1 MGQIISQEKKAELYF
16 LEEVD
21 LEGMKGMLSNQAVSK
36 AFLSW
41 GSKTTCNLTGMV
53 RLRLFPH
60 IQPGLAEVAPS
71 LSRAGVELHVK
82 GSSYPGQ
89 C

>member
-1 MGQIISQEKKAELYF
+1 MGQIIDQEKKAELYS
-16 LEEVD
+16 LEEID
-21 LEGMKGMLSNQAVSK
+21 LEGMKGMLSNHAVSK
-36 AFLSW
+36 ASLSW
-41 GSKTTCNLTGMV
+41 GSKSTGNLTGMV

-60 IQPGLAEVAPS
+60 IQPGLAEVALS
-71 LSRAGVELHVK
+71 LSRAGVELHAK